1 MNLKKVNLPVGNRIV
16 IVAKF
21 TGVKTQQINGGE
33 LLGLIAALRIALFV
47 GIDFI
52 DKIFCDSQVILYW
65 SLRLGDEQRRKFD
78 QLKVKYIDEL
88 IQLRKEFEKNGG
100 IILKVSGNDNLADLG
115 YHVNK

>member
-1 MNLKKVNLPVGNRIV
+1 
-16 IVAKF
+16 
-21 TGVKTQQINGGE
+21 
-33 LLGLIAALRIALFV
+33 
-47 GIDFI
+47 
-52 DKIFCDSQVILYW
+52 
-65 SLRLGDEQRRKFD
+65 LRLGDEQRRKFD